1 MPTRL
6 PQRSTY
12 DAVTF
17 NALFKEKL
25 MRKIIMM
32 AIAGFVW
39 KKVQA
44 KLAQRGATG
53 TAVRRV

>member
-1 MPTRL
+1 
-6 PQRSTY
+6 
-12 DAVTF
+12 
-17 NALFKEKL
+17 